1 MFGLDTL
8 SSLGLTRQDT
18 QAEAVTEGALQQED
32 FLELMV
38 AQFSN
43 QDPFK
48 PMENGDFLGQLAQF
62 GTVSGIEE
70 LQGSFETIAS
80 SLYSDQALQASTL
93 IDHEVLAPGNIGVLD
108 SSGSIQGA
116 VELANSAVGVDVRIT
131 NATGVQVGRV
141 QLPTQGAGLA
151 RFEWDGRNESG
162 EPVGPGLYRL
172 EAFATGSGVNEQ
184 LPLLVQA
191 RVDSVSLGGGGGVLL
206 DVEGLGEMSL
216 SDVRRIGSRNTSN

>member
-1 MFGLDTL
+1 MFELDTL
-8 SSLGLTRQDT
+8 SSLGLSRQNSPES
-18 QAEAVTEGALQQED
+18 AATEGALQQED

-70 LQGSFETIAS
+70 LQESFETVAS

-93 IDHEVLAPGNIGVLD
+93 IDHEVLAPGTVGVLD
-108 SSGSIQGA
+108 SGGSIQGA
-116 VELANSAVGVDVRIT
+116 VELATSTAGVDVRIT
-131 NATGVQVGRV
+131 NAAGVQVGRV

-151 RFEWDGRNESG
+151 RFEWDGLDEAG
-162 EPVGPGLYRL
+162 QQVAPGQYRL
-172 EAFATGSGVNEQ
+172 EAVSRGNGVNEQ
-184 LPLLVQA
+184 LPMLVQA
-191 RVDSVSLGGGGGVLL
+191 RVESVSLGGGGGILL
-206 DVEGLGEMSL
+206 DLEGLGELSL
-216 SDVRRIGSRNTSN
+216 SDVRRISSENN

>member
-1 MFGLDTL
+1 MFEIDQLA
-8 SSLGLTRQDT
+8 SLGLTRSVT
-18 QAEAVTEGALQQED
+18 EAETTTEGALQQED

-70 LQGSFETIAS
+70 LQDSFETVAS

-93 IDHEVLAPGNIGVLD
+93 IDHEVLAPGNIGVLEAG
-108 SSGSIQGA
+108 GSVQGA
-116 VELANSAVGVDVRIT
+116 IDLENSVAGVDVRIT
-131 NATGVQVGRV
+131 NAAGVQIGRV
-141 QLPTQGAGLA
+141 QLPAQGSGLA
-151 RFEWDGRNESG
+151 RFEWNGLNESG
-162 EPVGPGLYRL
+162 QPVAPGLYRM
-172 EAFATGSGVNEQ
+172 EAFSANSGVNEQ

-206 DVEGLGEMSL
+206 DLEGLGEMNL
-216 SDVRRIGSRNTSN
+216 GDVRRIGSQNTSN

>member
-1 MFGLDTL
+1 MIGLDTL
-8 SSLGLTRQDT
+8 SSLGLTQQNT
-18 QAEAVTEGALQQED
+18 TTEAATEGALQQED

-70 LQGSFETIAS
+70 LQNSFETVAS

-93 IDHEVLAPGNIGVLD
+93 IDHEVLAPGNVGVLD
-108 SSGSIQGA
+108 ANGTLKGA
-116 VELANSAVGVDVRIT
+116 VELANSAVGIDIRIT
-131 NATGVQVGRV
+131 DAAGVQVGRV

-151 RFEWDGRNESG
+151 RFEWNGLNEAG
-162 EPVGPGLYRL
+162 QPVAPGQYRI
-172 EAFATGSGVNEQ
+172 EAVATGNGINEQ
-184 LPLLVQA
+184 LPVLVQA
-191 RVDSVSLGGGGGVLL
+191 KVDSVSLGGGGGVLL
-206 DVEGLGEMSL
+206 DLEGLGEL
-216 SDVRRIGSRNTSN
+216 GLNEVRRIGSANNSN

>member
-1 MFGLDTL
+1 MIGLETL
-8 SSLGLTRQDT
+8 SSLGLTNQT
-18 QAEAVTEGALQQED
+18 TTTPVTTEGALQQED

-70 LQGSFETIAS
+70 LQASFETVAE
-80 SLYSDQALQASTL
+80 SLYTDQALTASAL
-93 IDHEVLAPGNIGVLD
+93 IDHEVLAPGNVGVLNGG
-108 SSGSIQGA
+108 GSIQGA

-131 NATGVQVGRV
+131 DAAGVQVGRV

-151 RFEWDGRNESG
+151 RFEWDGKNESG
-162 EPVGPGLYRL
+162 DPVAPGFYRL
-172 EAFATGSGVNEQ
+172 EAVATGAGVNEQ
-184 LPLLVQA
+184 LPVLVQA
-191 RVDSVSLGGGGGVLL
+191 KVDSVSLGGGGGVVLN
-206 DVEGLGEMSL
+206 VEGLGELSL
-216 SDVRRIGSRNTSN
+216 NDVRRIGSANTSD

>member
-1 MFGLDTL
+1 MIGFDTL
-8 SSLGLTRQDT
+8 SSLGLTAQT
-18 QAEAVTEGALQQED
+18 AKTEEATEGALQQQD

-70 LQGSFETIAS
+70 LQQSFETVAS
-80 SLYSDQALQASTL
+80 SLYSDQALQASSL
-93 IDHEVLAPGNIGVLD
+93 IDHEVLAPGNIGVLE
-108 SSGSIQGA
+108 SGGSIEGA

-131 NATGVQVGRV
+131 DAAGVQVGRV

-151 RFEWDGRNESG
+151 RFEWNGLDESG
-162 EPVGPGLYRL
+162 QPVAPGLYRL
-172 EAFATGSGVNEQ
+172 EAVATGGGVNEE
-184 LPLLVQA
+184 LPVLVQA
-191 RVDSVSLGGGGGVLL
+191 RVDSVSLGGAGGVLL
-206 DVEGLGEMSL
+206 DVEGLGELSL
-216 SDVRRIGSRNTSN
+216 RDVRRIGSPDTSN